1 MFIVIFVELI
11 YKELAISWNTL
22 NVRQTIF
29 PQYDQILN
37 HLISTTFLFVS
48 YSVECSQI
56 QFSVKETV
64 EHKCQEAQEELPPL
78 PLRGVRGMEDLNLW
92 NQHARV
98 MFIYSVCLNQKAHIQ
113 LFQFL
118 FLPYYY
124 PFSHSIQLHRPFFCI
139 GNFFPFLNGSNLV
152 L

>member
-98 MFIYSVCLNQKAHIQ
+98 MFIYSVCLNQKAHIIQ

-118 FLPYYY
+118 FLPHYYH
-124 PFSHSIQLHRPFFCI
+124 FFHSIYMGLFSTLGFF
-139 GNFFPFLNGSNLV
+139 FLF
-152 L
+152 